1 MPRPRLNLLSLEL
14 IADAAIELAD
24 SGETFGVN
32 ALARRLG
39 VTPSSLYNHVD
50 GKDAIVELMRT
61 RLGERY
67 LPEPISGE
75 WDEIVTGT
83 VRGLRR
89 LYADHPL
96 IVPLLVGK
104 TITAPGVIASY
115 DRLATALSGAGVPDD
130 EVLAIVAIVDAYAMG
145 FGLDLTSPDE
155 IWSSA
160 VPTETLG
167 RLMTDAET
175 GRQRSDRAFEIG
187 LEMLVDSLRHRVD
200 AARSG
205 ADPER

>member
-1 MPRPRLNLLSLEL
+1 MPRPRVNLLSVDL

-50 GKDAIVELMRT
+50 GRDAIVELMRA

-67 LPEPISGE
+67 LPDPVSGE
-75 WDEIVTGT
+75 WDEIVVGT

-104 TITAPGVIASY
+104 TITDPGVIANY
-115 DRLATALSGAGVPDD
+115 DRLATALVDAGLPDD
-130 EVLAIVAIVDAYAMG
+130 EVLAIVAVVDAFAMG
-145 FGLDLTSPDE
+145 FGLDVTSPDE
-155 IWSSA
+155 IWSA
-160 VPTETLG
+160 DTPTTTLA
-167 RLMTDAET
+167 RLMADAAT
-175 GRQRSDRAFEIG
+175 GRERSDRAFEIG
-187 LEMLVDSLRHRVD
+187 LEMLVASLRLRV
-200 AARSG
+200 
-205 ADPER
+205 ERT

>member
-1 MPRPRLNLLSLEL
+1 MPRPRVNLLSVDL

-32 ALARRLG
+32 ALARKLG

-50 GKDAIVELMRT
+50 GRDAIVELMRA

-67 LPEPISGE
+67 LPEPVAGD
-75 WDEIVTGT
+75 WDDIVIGT

-96 IVPLLVGK
+96 IVPLIVGK
-104 TITAPGVIASY
+104 TITDPGVIASY
-115 DRLATALSGAGVPDD
+115 DRLATALADAGVPDD

-145 FGLDLTSPDE
+145 FGMDLTSPDE
-155 IWSSA
+155 IWSSD
-160 VPTETLG
+160 VPTATLG
-167 RLMTDAET
+167 RLMTDAAT
-175 GRQRSDRAFEIG
+175 GRERSDQAFEIG
-187 LEMLVDSLRHRVD
+187 LEMLVASLRARVD

-205 ADPER
+205 AR

>member
-1 MPRPRLNLLSLEL
+1 MPRPRVNLLSVDL

-50 GKDAIVELMRT
+50 GRDAIVELMRT

-67 LPEPISGE
+67 MPEPISGE
-75 WDEIVTGT
+75 WHEIVTGT
-83 VRGLRR
+83 VRGLHR

-104 TITAPGVIASY
+104 TITDPGVIADY
-115 DRLATALSGAGVPDD
+115 DRLATALVDAGLPDD
-130 EVLAIVAIVDAYAMG
+130 EVLAIVAVVDAFAMG
-145 FGLDLTSPDE
+145 FGLDVTSPDE
-155 IWSSA
+155 IWSTDTS
-160 VPTETLG
+160 TTTLG
-167 RLMTDAET
+167 RLMADAAT
-175 GRQRSDRAFEIG
+175 GRERSDRAFEIG
-187 LEMLVDSLRHRVD
+187 LEMLVASLRLRV
-200 AARSG
+200 
-205 ADPER
+205 ERAQP